1 MKHVVACVFELPP
14 QQSCSPLFF
23 KRGSY
28 GGWVEVEICGMLLSK
43 KLFLFN
49 KRKYPKG
56 VGVGICNDWI
66 GYL

>member
-43 KLFLFN
+43 KLCLFL
-49 KRKYPKG
+49 KRKYG
-56 VGVGICNDWI
+56 VAG
-66 GYL
+66 